1 MRHLLLLSFLLLLAG
16 CVSLPSDPGWGGA
29 PSSPS
34 STFLSPGSHPGICGR
49 TPEVQVALIRAIAV
63 EGPRMPCGSINSW
76 ELYRL
81 RRLQVDADYLLPGDF
96 RDLLGLREL
105 DVTVGNRFPLVTG
118 VFQGMPSLRRMEVT
132 FVRSR
137 GDFTDRTALLEPGVF
152 DDLGALERLEINGR
166 HSQTGLRLDGRNLRG
181 LEGLW
186 ELDVDSV
193 SSITPGALSDLQ
205 GLRRLRLTA
214 AYTPPSGRPEET
226 PVLPPGLLEPLPAL
240 SDVRFRH
247 FR

>member
-1 MRHLLLLSFLLLLAG
+1 MRYLLLLLLSFLLLLAG
-16 CVSLPSDPGWGGA
+16 CVSSPSDPGVGGSA
-29 PSSPS
+29 PSSPG
-34 STFLSPGSHPGICGR
+34 STVPPPGSHRGICGR

-63 EGPRMPCGSINSW
+63 DGPRMSCGSINPW

-81 RRLQVDADYLLPGDF
+81 RRLQVEVDYLLPGDF
-96 RDLLGLREL
+96 LDLLGLREL
-105 DVTVGNRFPLVTG
+105 EVRVEDRFPLVTG

-137 GDFTDRTALLEPGVF
+137 GELPDRTVLLEPGVF

-166 HSQTGLRLDGRNLRG
+166 RSQTGLHLNGRNLRG

-214 AYTPPSGRPEET
+214 AYTPPS
-226 PVLPPGLLEPLPAL
+226 AAA
-240 SDVRFRH
+240 
-247 FR
+247 

>member
-1 MRHLLLLSFLLLLAG
+1 MLLLFLLLLLAG
-16 CVSLPSDPGWGGA
+16 CVSAPSDPGVGGA
-29 PSSPS
+29 P
-34 STFLSPGSHPGICGR
+34 LSPGSTFLPPGSHLGICGR

-63 EGPRMPCGSINSW
+63 EGPRMSCGSINPW

-96 RDLLGLREL
+96 LDLLGLREL
-105 DVTVGNRFPLVTG
+105 EVMVGNQSPLVTG

-137 GDFTDRTALLEPGVF
+137 GEFPDRTALLEPGVF

-166 HSQTGLRLDGRNLRG
+166 RSQTGLHLNGRNLRG

-214 AYTPPSGRPEET
+214 SYTPPSRRQEET
-226 PVLPPGLLEPLPAL
+226 PELPPELLEPLPAL
-240 SDVRFRH
+240 SDIRFRH